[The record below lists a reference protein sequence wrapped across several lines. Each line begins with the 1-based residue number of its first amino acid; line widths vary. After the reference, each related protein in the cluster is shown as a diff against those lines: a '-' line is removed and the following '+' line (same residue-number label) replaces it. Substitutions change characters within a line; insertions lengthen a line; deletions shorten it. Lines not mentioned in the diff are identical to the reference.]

1 MENIENKNKNC
12 KNSGKNEQFCQL
24 FLLRNCS
31 KNVFKLEISDFEGFL
46 SPKEN
51 LENFSK

>member
-1 MENIENKNKNC
+1 MENIENKVKNC
-12 KNSGKNEQFCQL
+12 KNSKKNERFCQL

-31 KNVFKLEISDFEGFL
+31 KNLFKLEISDFEGFL

-51 LENFSK
+51 LENISK